1 MMIQE
6 FIERTNYTPSPDE
19 YYHIEK
25 AYYDFDGNKDD
36 FCKWWKK
43 AKRGGYWD
51 RELELRRHVVDTAK
65 KLGDK
70 IKECSDSA
78 DFYRPY
84 FARANNAELLLEL
97 VFSEKP
103 LNLSIWYKD
112 GKRVHYDNVTVKY
125 IPKSYNGKFAFINLK
140 TAGGYITS
148 VKLSDVENIF
158 RRF

>member
-84 FARANNAELLLEL
+84 FARANNAELLLQL
-97 VFSEKP
+97 VSSSEP
-103 LNLSIWYKD
+103 QSVVIYYKD
-112 GKRVHYDNVTVKY
+112 GSKAQFTGVTVKY
-125 IPKSYNGKFAFINLK
+125 IPKSYNDKFDFINLK

-148 VKLSDVENIF
+148 VKMRDIKHIYRSE
-158 RRF
+158 

>member
-1 MMIQE
+1 MIQE
-6 FIERTNYTPSPDE
+6 FIDRTNYTPSADE

-25 AYYDFDGNKDD
+25 AYYDFPGNKDE

-51 RELELRRHVVDTAK
+51 RELELRRHVITTAK

-70 IKECSDSA
+70 LKECSDNV

-84 FARANNAELLLEL
+84 FDRARNAELLLQL
-97 VFSEKP
+97 VSSEGP
-103 LNLSIWYKD
+103 LNLLIWYKD
-112 GKRVHYDNVTVKY
+112 GKRVHYDGVTVKY
-125 IPKSYNGKFAFINLK
+125 IPKSYNGKFDFINLK

-148 VKLSDVENIF
+148 VKLSEIKNIF
-158 RRF
+158 AG